1 MHAVG
6 SPSVGAAACGLSQ
19 RQHDEVVASDFGG
32 TPVKGAHQGLLGGVA
47 GRHGL
52 PVLEGLDER
61 VSEHAAEP
69 AVVDAREYGVAGRA
83 ELRVVA
89 VRVAG
94 AELAIV
100 AGRADGRA

>member
-6 SPSVGAAACGLSQ
+6 SPPVGAAACGLSQ

-47 GRHGL
+47 GRHEL
-52 PVLEGLDER
+52 PVVEGLDER

-69 AVVDAREYGVAGRA
+69 AVVDAREYGVAGVPNSA
-83 ELRVVA
+83 
-89 VRVAG
+89 
-94 AELAIV
+94 
-100 AGRADGRA
+100 